1 MMKSYDHI
9 YESIIDEVN
18 HLLTSLDEQKFE
30 NSIQQTKELAKTQLV
45 GLHKNLIADLGSL
58 QKNAEWKTFTIA
70 FYGETNAG
78 KSTLI
83 EILRIL
89 LDEASKVIERENYAQ
104 TLNDLRLLK
113 TKMEDVSL
121 DNRCLEHENIDKNQI
136 FADSMES
143 IKQAIDE
150 MEDERIANQLKVFV
164 LNERIINTMVSSIIG
179 FIKVLFNKLDI
190 QNEVEI
196 LTEEINKQK
205 CHYHEKMDE
214 LHNLEVESRDYLL
227 DYNKKIEENNQY
239 IENIKHSISEKEEKL
254 IKFSDGKT
262 IGATN
267 DFTKKMQS
275 YSFKYNDISFNILD
289 LPGIEGKEELVI
301 NEIEKSIEKAHVIC
315 YVTRRPHAP
324 QSGGTE
330 HEGTIEKIKKQLSTQ
345 SEVYLIYNKGIK
357 NPRAIKEE
365 LVNPDEIMS
374 LNEADSYMIDAFG
387 ENYVRHISLS
397 AYPAYVAIANDY
409 TNQLTKSKDTFF
421 KQFTASELLEKSR
434 ISAFC
439 KWIQEDLIRQHERKI
454 VKSNFK
460 KIHAAIDQTNDE
472 VKRLYVEFDDLG
484 NKINLDYSNISK
496 QLQEQGELLKNNI
509 DETID
514 SEVDLYIRTVRK
526 DTYKIIDTGISNN
539 DLTKSFKN
547 SLESREN
554 RLEISIQ
561 NNLNSLYKEFKNEIN
576 ILTCR
581 YERYLKDLNSDFFN
595 NYHIDV
601 TQSIKIDVK
610 SKGKIMGVLGSIIMM
625 VLGLVI
631 NKEQGLL
638 FIILGVIEG
647 ILSIGKEIR
656 GFFDSDYKKGQ
667 QKKSI
672 DSILD
677 QIREK
682 IRKSMFEN
690 IKEVNK
696 KIDKNIKDMDDELK
710 IPVNNIHILKS
721 DFNEGLQH
729 LLALSN
735 VIDREEKS
743 FYENN

>member
-104 TLNDLRLLK
+104 TLNDLRLLQ
-113 TKMEDVSL
+113 TKMEDISL

-150 MEDERIANQLKVFV
+150 IEDERIANQLRVFV
-164 LNERIINTMVSSIIG
+164 LNERIINTMVSSIVG

-254 IKFSDGKT
+254 IKFSDGKI

-324 QSGGTE
+324 QNGGTE

-460 KIHAAIDQTNDE
+460 KIHASIDQTNDE

-514 SEVDLYIRTVRK
+514 SEVDLYIRAVRK

-547 SLESREN
+547 SLESRKN

-601 TQSIKIDVK
+601 TQSIKIDAK

-696 KIDKNIKDMDDELK
+696 KIDKNIKDIDDELK

>member
-104 TLNDLRLLK
+104 TLNDLRLLQ
-113 TKMEDVSL
+113 TKMEDISL

-150 MEDERIANQLKVFV
+150 IEDERIANQLRVFV
-164 LNERIINTMVSSIIG
+164 LNERIINTMVSSIVG

-254 IKFSDGKT
+254 IKFSDGKI

-324 QSGGTE
+324 QNGGTE

-460 KIHAAIDQTNDE
+460 KIHASIDQTNDE

-514 SEVDLYIRTVRK
+514 SEVDLYIRAVRK

-601 TQSIKIDVK
+601 TQSIKIDAK

-667 QKKSI
+667 
-672 DSILD
+672 
-677 QIREK
+677 
-682 IRKSMFEN
+682 
-690 IKEVNK
+690 
-696 KIDKNIKDMDDELK
+696 
-710 IPVNNIHILKS
+710 
-721 DFNEGLQH
+721 
-729 LLALSN
+729 
-735 VIDREEKS
+735 
-743 FYENN
+743 